1 MTPPL
6 IGLTGYSR
14 SGKDT
19 VARLLAERFRIARLA
34 FADALKRE
42 VAGAWSVD
50 VELFHDPGLKDTRL
64 HQLALRRCTD
74 VEFCADH
81 WHLATMDALKP
92 RTVMQEWGDWQN
104 RRDPG
109 RYVRILAAGVR
120 ELVESDVQAVIVT
133 DVRLQHEY
141 EWLCRNGGVLWR
153 ITRPDQP
160 QPSGHETEW
169 RQRHWLVNAEIMNDG
184 STEQLA
190 KVASDLLLELVVPAE
205 LRD

>member
-1 MTPPL
+1 MTPSL

-19 VARLLAERFRIARLA
+19 VARLLAERFRIARVA

-42 VAGAWSVD
+42 IAAAWHVD
-50 VELFHDPGLKDTRL
+50 VNLFHDDGLKEQSL

-74 VEFCADH
+74 VRFCADH

-92 RTVMQEWGDWQN
+92 RTVMQEWGDWMN
-104 RRDPG
+104 RNDPG
-109 RYVRILAAGVR
+109 RYVRILAAEVR
-120 ELVESDVQAVIVT
+120 ELQESDVQAVLVT

-141 EWLCRNGGVLWR
+141 EWLLRNGGALWR
-153 ITRPDQP
+153 ITRPDQS

-169 RQRHWLVNAEIMNDG
+169 RHRHWLINAEIMNDG

-190 KVASDLLLELVVPAE
+190 KMVTDLLLEQIGA
-205 LRD
+205 RA